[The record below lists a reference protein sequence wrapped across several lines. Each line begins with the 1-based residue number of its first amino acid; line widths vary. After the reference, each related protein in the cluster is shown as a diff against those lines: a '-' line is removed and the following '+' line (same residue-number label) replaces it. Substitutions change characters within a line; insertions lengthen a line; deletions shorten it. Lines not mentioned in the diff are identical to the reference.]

1 VLVDYKFCPRCAATL
16 DTVAIPKSSPFL
28 RRKCPACGWIFWN
41 NSRPTAGGL
50 ILDDQNRLMLI
61 RRGIEPS
68 LGLWD
73 LPGGF
78 LEPGEH
84 PLDGCIRELLEETG
98 AVVEPLQFHGV
109 FMDTYGPNPDD
120 HTHNTFYICKVVGGD
135 IAAADDAEELA
146 WFAYADIPWTELAF
160 KNVTEAVELWG
171 GKPL

>member
-1 VLVDYKFCPRCAATL
+1 
-16 DTVAIPKSSPFL
+16 
-28 RRKCPACGWIFWN
+28 
-41 NSRPTAGGL
+41 
-50 ILDDQNRLMLI
+50 MLI

-98 AVVEPLQFHGV
+98 AVVEAVRVHGV

-120 HTHNTFYICKVVGGD
+120 HTHNTFYMCRVVGGE
-135 IAAADDAEELA
+135 IKAADDAEELA
-146 WFAYADIPWTELAF
+146 WFAFDDIPWSDLAF
-160 KNVTEAVELWG
+160 RNVTEAVEQWG